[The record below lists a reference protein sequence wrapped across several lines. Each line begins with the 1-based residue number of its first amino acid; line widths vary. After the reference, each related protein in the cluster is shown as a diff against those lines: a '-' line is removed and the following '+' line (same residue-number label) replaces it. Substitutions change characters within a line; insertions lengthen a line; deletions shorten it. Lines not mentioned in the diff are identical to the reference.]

1 MRLLEKGFE
10 TFALFIDT
18 ALHDGGEIK
27 ASEIPYVAENPF
39 VLGGFR
45 VWLWKAMWSSFCSQ
59 FKHFKIPF
67 IIKGTKDHVDRDVK
81 CCYLASSSPE
91 STWLTGFLVFSSP
104 FRSELIQL
112 VAVTQKT
119 AERSYRELIEQQI
132 QTYQRRS
139 GDILCSSLT
148 SVRV

>member
-1 MRLLEKGFE
+1 MRGGDKSIRDTLGFREPFHLGRIEDVALESNLEWLLSPCSSISRS
-10 TFALFIDT
+10 LFI
-18 ALHDGGEIK
+18 
-27 ASEIPYVAENPF
+27 V
-39 VLGGFR
+39 
-45 VWLWKAMWSSFCSQ
+45 
-59 FKHFKIPF
+59 
-67 IIKGTKDHVDRDVK
+67 KGTKDHVDRGMK

-91 STWLTGFLVFSSP
+91 STWLTGFLVFSSSP

-139 GDILCSSLT
+139 GAILCSSLI

>member
-1 MRLLEKGFE
+1 M
-10 TFALFIDT
+10 
-18 ALHDGGEIK
+18 
-27 ASEIPYVAENPF
+27 
-39 VLGGFR
+39 
-45 VWLWKAMWSSFCSQ
+45 WLWKATWSSFCSQ

-67 IIKGTKDHVDRDVK
+67 IVKGTKDHVDRDMK
-81 CCYLASSSPE
+81 CCYLARSSPE
-91 STWLTGFLVFSSP
+91 NTWLTGFLVFSSSP

-139 GDILCSSLT
+139 GDIPCSSLT